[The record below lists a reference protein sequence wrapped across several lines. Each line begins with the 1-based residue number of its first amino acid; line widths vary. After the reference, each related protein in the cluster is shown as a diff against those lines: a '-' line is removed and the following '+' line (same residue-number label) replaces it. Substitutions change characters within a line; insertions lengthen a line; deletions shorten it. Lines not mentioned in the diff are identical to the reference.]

1 VVPQTFTMMRSFATL
16 LLPCLATAEPSVAN
30 GQLTPPDLPFPP
42 MPSEAIIG
50 PTLADSV
57 NRWPA
62 KRQPLR
68 KDTPNIVVIMNDDV
82 GYGAPDT
89 FGGPI
94 HTPTLSKLASH
105 GVTYNRFHTT
115 AICSPTR
122 ASLMTGRN
130 SHNVGAGQIT
140 EAAAGF
146 PGYTGTIPKSAATM
160 AKVLSDY
167 GYDTAAFGKW
177 HNTPINDLFKSGPFD
192 QYPTGLGFRYFYGF
206 IAGETSQ
213 YEPRLFENTNPIE
226 PPRTPEEGY
235 HLTEDMADQAIK
247 FIRTN
252 RALTPDRPFFIY
264 FAPGGTHG
272 PHHVH
277 KKWADKY
284 KGKFDMGWEKLRNIT
299 FQKQKA
305 MGWIPETTVLTEIGD
320 LMQTW
325 EEIPEDEKAFQL
337 RLMEVYA
344 GYLEHTDTQDGKII
358 EELEQQGL
366 FNNTL
371 VIYILGDNGASAE
384 GFHGTIDE
392 LLTENS
398 LPNTAKQQ
406 IEVMNRDY
414 GGLDALG
421 SKHVDNMYHSS
432 WAWALDTPFKST
444 KLVAAH
450 FGGTR
455 TPMVMSWPKVIQH
468 DTKPRSQFHH
478 VCDIAPTVYEAI
490 GIKFPD
496 HVEGVQ
502 QIPLD
507 GVSMVYTWNNA
518 TAKERK
524 ASQYFE
530 VMGSRGIY
538 KDGWFASV
546 LGPRIPWAATNE
558 TRMKEWNPDT
568 DVWELYD
575 LTKDFSQSRDL
586 AKEMPDKVAKMK
598 EIFTMEATNNKVLPI
613 GAGLWTIYYH
623 PEEGARSPLT
633 EWTLFEGMT
642 RIAES
647 NAPGFHSKQNSLA
660 TIDVEIPSNATGVV
674 YCVGGTAAGFS
685 VYFDKGYLYA
695 EYMATLLY
703 RYIAKSQ
710 APVAAGKHRVQ
721 VRLMYSNV
729 ESLYPPADLTLF
741 VDGVNVGWVKVEKSI
756 RLVFDASETFD
767 VGMDLGSPVSLLY
780 ADRSPFK
787 FNGQIHRLNV
797 KYINGSSEMPL
808 DVMI

>member
-1 VVPQTFTMMRSFATL
+1 
-16 LLPCLATAEPSVAN
+16 
-30 GQLTPPDLPFPP
+30 
-42 MPSEAIIG
+42 
-50 PTLADSV
+50 
-57 NRWPA
+57 
-62 KRQPLR
+62 
-68 KDTPNIVVIMNDDV
+68 
-82 GYGAPDT
+82 
-89 FGGPI
+89 
-94 HTPTLSKLASH
+94 
-105 GVTYNRFHTT
+105 
-115 AICSPTR
+115 
-122 ASLMTGRN
+122 
-130 SHNVGAGQIT
+130 
-140 EAAAGF
+140 
-146 PGYTGTIPKSAATM
+146 
-160 AKVLSDY
+160 
-167 GYDTAAFGKW
+167 
-177 HNTPINDLFKSGPFD
+177 
-192 QYPTGLGFRYFYGF
+192 LGFRYFYGF

-320 LMQTW
+320 LMQKW

-575 LTKDFSQSRDL
+575 LTKDFSQARDL

-756 RLVFDASETFD
+756 RLLFDASETFD
-767 VGMDLGSPVSLLY
+767 VGMDLGAPVSLLY